1 MFGKSPQGF
10 LKSGGFRGI
19 YSGLGIA
26 ALGSAPGAALFFS
39 SYETCKKFIPD
50 VAGPGKLSDP
60 SIHMLSASTAEV
72 VACLVRVPTEV
83 LKQRYQANLVQS
95 NSSLWT
101 NIAELRKRDGLA
113 GFYRGY
119 GSTIL
124 REIPFSLIQFPLYE
138 WMKVRLSFSLVC
150 RCHAHSLRF
159 LLHRRSI
166 VEANGDHFLSSPR
179 N

>member
-50 VAGPGKLSDP
+50 IAGPGKLSDP

-138 WMKVRLSFSLVC
+138 WMKVRLSFFLCVSLS
-150 RCHAHSLRF
+150 RSLIAF
-159 LLHRRSI
+159 PSAPFYRRSKW
-166 VEANGDHFLSSPR
+166 
-179 N
+179 